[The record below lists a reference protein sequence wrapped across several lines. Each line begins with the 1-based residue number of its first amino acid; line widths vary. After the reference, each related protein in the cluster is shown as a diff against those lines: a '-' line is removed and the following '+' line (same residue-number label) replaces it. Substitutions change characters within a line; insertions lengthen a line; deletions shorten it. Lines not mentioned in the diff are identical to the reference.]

1 MREGFQTY
9 KTIGHRRVAGWISPQ
24 ILSVVETIAAEQDR
38 RGVSG
43 GVAEIGVHHGRFFLG
58 LLLASSPGDRAV
70 AIDLFEHQAR
80 NIDASG
86 KGDRET
92 FEKHLAKHAEGI
104 DVEVVSGDSST
115 LSGADVVELA
125 GGQRIRLFS
134 VDGGHYASLVEHDMR
149 TAEESLAPGGVVIG
163 DDVFNQ
169 EWPGA
174 VEGTLA
180 YLDKTDDIV
189 PFGIGFNK
197 VLFTDRDHAEGYR
210 SALAELARRRF
221 WRHKESEMRGRPV
234 VIVWSTPPKDRAR
247 LVAKRLLRKDRPAT

>member
-1 MREGFQTY
+1 MTTAFKKY
-9 KTIGHRRVAGWISPQ
+9 KRSGHRQVAGWIDPK
-24 ILSVVETIAAEQDR
+24 ILSVVEAVAAEQER
-38 RGVSG
+38 RRVTGSI
-43 GVAEIGVHHGRFFLG
+43 AEIGVHHGRFFLG
-58 LLLASSPGDRAV
+58 LLLATPPGAGAV
-70 AIDLFEHQAR
+70 AIDLFEDQER

-86 KGDRET
+86 KGDRDV
-92 FEKHLAKHAEGI
+92 FQDNLAKHAPGRT
-104 DVEVVSGDSST
+104 VEVVSADSST
-115 LSGADVVELA
+115 LAGEDIVELA

-197 VLFTDRDHAEGYR
+197 VLFTDHDHADDYR

-221 WRHKESEMRGRPV
+221 WRHKESEMRGAPV
-234 VIVWSTPPKDRAR
+234 VIMWSTPPKDRLR
-247 LVAKRLLRKDRPAT
+247 LVAKRLLRKD